1 MAGISTPG
9 IGSGLDVNGLV
20 SKLMAVEQQP
30 LTKLATREA
39 GFQAKISAF
48 GSINGVLSA
57 LQTAAQTLTSSLTFT
72 GTAASVSDPT
82 VLSASTGGGAAAGSY
97 SLSVTQLATSH
108 IVSSDPLNLYATT
121 ADTFHTGTLAIS
133 IGGGTA
139 TNVTIDSSNNTLAG
153 IRQAINDANAGVNAT
168 IINDGTT
175 NRLVLSSNTS
185 GSVGAITVAAT
196 DLGGP
201 GSGTHALSELGS
213 GLVLTQAAVD
223 ANLSIN
229 GLAITRS
236 SNTITDAI
244 NGVTLNLTKGTVAAP
259 GTAMLTVARNTT
271 ATTSA
276 ITTFVTAY
284 NAAVAQLKSSSAF
297 NTTANT
303 ASALTGDSTVRSVLS
318 QLASLVQANVTGVSG
333 GISRLSDIGIAVQKD
348 GTLATNTAKL
358 QAALSDPNTDV
369 ATLFRSTSTGNT
381 GVAVRF
387 NDLLSGIVGSTGL
400 LAARTNGITSSI
412 TSIGKQRVSLNLRLA
427 NVEKR
432 YRAQFTALD
441 TLISSMQTTSTY
453 LTQQLASLPGVV
465 STTK

>member
-244 NGVTLNLTKGTVAAP
+244 NGVTLNLTKV

-348 GTLATNTAKL
+348 GTLATDTAKL

-465 STTK
+465 SNTK

>member
-72 GTAASVSDPT
+72 GTATSVSDST

-97 SLSVTQLATSH
+97 SLSVTQLATSYIAH
-108 IVSSDPLNLYATT
+108 SQASYTTTSDAFN
-121 ADTFHTGTLAIS
+121 TGTLAIS
-133 IGGGTA
+133 IGGGAA
-139 TNVTIDSSNNTLAG
+139 TNITIDSSNNTLAG
-153 IRQAINDANAGVNAT
+153 VRQAINDAYLGVTAT
-168 IINDGTT
+168 IINDGAT
-175 NRLVLSSNTS
+175 NRLVLSSNAS
-185 GSVGAITVAAT
+185 GSAGAFTVTAAAGT
-196 DLGGP
+196 
-201 GSGTHALSELGS
+201 GSAHALSELDS
-213 GLVLTQAAVD
+213 SNLTQTQPVIPATAD
-223 ANLSIN
+223 AMLSIN
-229 GLAITRS
+229 GLPITRS

-244 NGVTLNLTKGTVAAP
+244 NGVTLNLTKV